1 MLSNDFQ
8 GARKSNIKE
17 KIQIFSLQ
25 VTQPCLL
32 LGTLSDCNTS
42 DLSNQMC
49 CSTRQK
55 REGDIVYSSLYV
67 SGKTQDIRGQSYSGQ
82 PW

>member
-17 KIQIFSLQ
+17 RIQISGLQ

-49 CSTRQK
+49 CSTRKKEKVIVWADK
-55 REGDIVYSSLYV
+55 RE
-67 SGKTQDIRGQSYSGQ
+67 KFC
-82 PW
+82 